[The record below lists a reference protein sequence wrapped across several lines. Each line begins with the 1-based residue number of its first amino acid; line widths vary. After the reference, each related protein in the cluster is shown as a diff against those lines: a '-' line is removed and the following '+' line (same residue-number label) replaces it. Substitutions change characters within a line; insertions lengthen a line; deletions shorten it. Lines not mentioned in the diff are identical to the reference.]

1 MMDAR
6 TAIQEAEIRKGGLGD
21 AGVEKTPTMIAS
33 GPKVS
38 FGGDLLKNMASK
50 MDKTKKA
57 AEDAKVAEKKKAA
70 DDDPFR

>member
-21 AGVEKTPTMIAS
+21 AAAEKTPAMIAS
-33 GPKVS
+33 APKVS

-57 AEDAKVAEKKKAA
+57 AEDKKEAEKKKAA
-70 DDDPFR
+70 EDDPFR